1 MSTLK
6 PFYQDRNNQAGN
18 VQKTGEAPNIVF
30 PAVLACPFM
39 RIALE
44 NARRNQDVVWERTS
58 SRSHRKCGRK
68 LKGHGEKKARKYP
81 CDART
86 TSPSTTLPGG

>member
-39 RIALE
+39 RITLE
-44 NARRNQDVVWERTS
+44 NA
-58 SRSHRKCGRK
+58 
-68 LKGHGEKKARKYP
+68 
-81 CDART
+81 
-86 TSPSTTLPGG
+86 